1 MRRRQHTFQDVLD
14 NGEAFGLALLVHLL
28 IAASLFLG
36 MRWSFERH
44 VPTGTV
50 IQAEVVDVSNLVK
63 QRQEEQAAAKR
74 AREQNAAEERA
85 RQEREKREAAE
96 KAAEEKRAREQ
107 AQQQHRQE
115 QAEQARRERERQ
127 QQLDAL
133 RKQQEEERRK
143 AEEAQ
148 KQLQALQ
155 ERRRQE
161 EAEKQRQAEEQRQRE
176 LMQQENSSQQK
187 AARASKEAKWIDAV
201 RAVVTQSWIRP
212 PTAREGLS
220 CTVSVRVIPGGEVIS
235 AAIVQPC
242 NTSDEATRRSIIN
255 AVQSASPLPYRGFE
269 DVFQR
274 SFNFKFSYD
283 G

>member
-1 MRRRQHTFQDVLD
+1 MQDLLD
-14 NGEAFGLALLVHLL
+14 NGEAFGLALLVHVL

-44 VPTGTV
+44 VPQGTV
-50 IQAEVVDVSNLVK
+50 IQAEVVDVSKLVK
-63 QRQEEQAAAKR
+63 ERQEERAAAEK
-74 AREQNAAEERA
+74 ARQQKAAEERT
-85 RQEREKREAAE
+85 RQEREKREAAG
-96 KAAEEKRAREQ
+96 KAAAEKRAREQ
-107 AQQQHRQE
+107 AEQQRQQE
-115 QAEQARRERERQ
+115 KAEQARHERERQ

-133 RKQQEEERRK
+133 RRQQAEQRER

-148 KQLQALQ
+148 KQLQALEEQ
-155 ERRRQE
+155 RRRE
-161 EAEKQRQAEEQRQRE
+161 EAEKQRQAEAQRQRE
-176 LMQQENSSQQK
+176 LMQQENSSQQQ

-201 RAVVTQSWIRP
+201 RSVVTQSWIRP
-212 PTAREGLS
+212 PTARPGLS

-235 AAIVQPC
+235 ASVVQPC

-274 SFNFKFSYD
+274 SFNFKFTYD